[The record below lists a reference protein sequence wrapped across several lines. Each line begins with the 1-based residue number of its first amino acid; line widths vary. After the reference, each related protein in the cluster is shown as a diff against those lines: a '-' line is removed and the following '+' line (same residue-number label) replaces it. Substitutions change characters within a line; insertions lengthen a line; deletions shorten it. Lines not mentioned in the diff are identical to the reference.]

1 MQKETYYYN
10 PNTLKYEK
18 IKLTLGQRIWRIS
31 GFVATSFFFAL
42 LIITIGYTFIT
53 PPSQRGMDETVREL
67 ENNYLLL
74 DKRIDA
80 LTGVMSELED
90 RDNNVYRVI
99 FESDGLPDELRKGGF
114 LKAQRFKELS
124 ASSKRELITSTSQ
137 KLKELERR
145 VYVQSKSYDQI
156 MELVKNKEAILE
168 CTPAIQPVSN
178 KQLKRI
184 ASGFGMRIDPV
195 YKTPKMHAGLDFT
208 APIGTEIYA
217 TGDGIV
223 RESGGAGDGYGNK
236 IVIDHGYGYQTLYG
250 HCSKVLVKRG
260 QKVKRGE
267 KIGLVGSTGKSTG
280 PHLHY
285 EVIRKGIKI
294 DPINFFY
301 NDLTPEEYDKL
312 LKLAREKNQS
322 FD

>member
-1 MQKETYYYN
+1 
-10 PNTLKYEK
+10 
-18 IKLTLGQRIWRIS
+18 
-31 GFVATSFFFAL
+31 
-42 LIITIGYTFIT
+42 
-53 PPSQRGMDETVREL
+53 MDETVREL